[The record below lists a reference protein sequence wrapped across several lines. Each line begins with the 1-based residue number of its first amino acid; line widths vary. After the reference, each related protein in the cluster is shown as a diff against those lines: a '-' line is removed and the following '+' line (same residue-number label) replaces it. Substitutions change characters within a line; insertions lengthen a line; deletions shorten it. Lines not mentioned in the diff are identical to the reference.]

1 MDSQP
6 SPSSGRFESSPSTS
20 NNTPFLTKSISD
32 ASSSSPHS
40 QSLASILNN
49 PHAGKSDGFWWW
61 STSSSIPTPDFLPL
75 STLPK
80 PGSETR
86 VPDFQSYLSSISD
99 PYARFHDIQQHA
111 RFESL
116 EHQDDQN
123 ALVACLK
130 EVPALYFKEDFEL
143 EDGSTFKAACPF
155 RTTAENL
162 VTQEKLSQYLDVVE
176 LHLVREISLRSNSFF
191 EAQGQLEDLN
201 SKIVQ
206 GCDRIRELKETIK
219 LLDDNLVGSARK
231 VQELNVQRSELISLQ
246 DKLNLILYVN
256 QALSTLKLLVA
267 SADCAGALDVIDDLQ
282 HLLDGDELAGLH
294 CFRHVRDQLAAS
306 IDSINSILSAEFMR
320 ISIHGAGNVDALSTS
335 KFKVQKTISM
345 NGEGHEVKLDEE
357 DNYNLRDRLL
367 PFVIGLLRT
376 AKLPAVLRIYH
387 DTLTADM
394 KTAIKMAV
402 EELLRVLGAQPMDSD
417 FVAGERAVDADGG
430 SSSLA
435 SRLRSLSPEC
445 FVHLLKAVF
454 LIVQGLVEDLGDF
467 SLNDL

>member
-6 SPSSGRFESSPSTS
+6 SRSSGRFESSPSTI

-116 EHQDDQN
+116 EDQDDQN

-143 EDGSTFKAACPF
+143 EDGATFKAACPF

-201 SKIVQ
+201 SKIVV

-231 VQELNVQRSELISLQ
+231 VQELNVQRSELISHQ

-335 KFKVQKTISM
+335 KFKVQTTISM

-357 DNYNLRDRLL
+357 DTYNLRDRLL

-376 AKLPAVLRIYH
+376 AKLPAVLRIYR

-454 LIVQGLVEDLGDF
+454 LIVQ
-467 SLNDL
+467 